1 MDFKNK
7 KEQKE
12 FLEIATMLNYYK
24 AKSVPI
30 PEEVLQMLE
39 DGKEESDVIAVL
51 NDIAK
56 K

>member
-1 MDFKNK
+1 MDFKTEEEYK
-7 KEQKE
+7 QFIEV
-12 FLEIATMLNYYK
+12 ATILNYYK

>member
-1 MDFKNK
+1 MNFESK

-12 FLEIATMLNYYK
+12 FIEIATMLNYYK